1 MSTILGL
8 SGSLRKG
15 SYNSALLRAA
25 AKVTPAGTTIELATM
40 AGIPLYDGDL
50 EEASGVPAAAKTLK
64 DAIASAG
71 GLMIATPEYNHSIPG
86 VLKNAVDWATRPPSD
101 IARVWHG
108 KPVAIL
114 GATPG
119 RAGTRLAQ
127 VAWLPVL
134 RALGT
139 RLFTGK
145 QLFVDDASKAFG
157 PDGALVDDRVRKL
170 LTEFVAGFA
179 EFVDGGR

>member
-101 IARVWHG
+101 IARV
-108 KPVAIL
+108 
-114 GATPG
+114 
-119 RAGTRLAQ
+119 
-127 VAWLPVL
+127 
-134 RALGT
+134 
-139 RLFTGK
+139 
-145 QLFVDDASKAFG
+145 
-157 PDGALVDDRVRKL
+157 
-170 LTEFVAGFA
+170 
-179 EFVDGGR
+179 